1 VNGGVS
7 VVDLGVGSGLGAF
20 GGRGPVLKGL
30 AGGGAVA

>member
-1 VNGGVS
+1 
-7 VVDLGVGSGLGAF
+7 VGSEMGAGAGLGAF

>member
-1 VNGGVS
+1 MDSGTGA
-7 VVDLGVGSGLGAF
+7 GAGLGAF